1 MNWLGWL
8 FLTALLG
15 SVNFRFSLLKEKPGS
30 YFLGWFL
37 RIVVFLFLAWLTFFA
52 IRPAMVGPF
61 SGALKV
67 LIPFWIINLV
77 WTFIESN
84 EGRYTFEPKFD
95 AGSWALVVIVCAS
108 LLLTLFHVTIYRIMN
123 VHRLPSLAQVQ
134 EATGSLDPIDPAHI
148 RQVHTKTASWLAR
161 KVIGEGGKNYGSIYR
176 PDDPTIQRVE
186 DRLYWI
192 HPLEFGGF
200 FQRRRANGE
209 SPGYIKV
216 SAEDPRSAAELVD
229 GYHMKYMPGASVW
242 TTCLHRYLYHKGYTN
257 YRLTDFT
264 LEVDDNWVP
273 HWVVTLT
280 CPTVAYGG
288 DKVEGILIVDPETG
302 EIDECMID
310 KDSIPGWVDR
320 VVPLW
325 LAIRMNQWWGKY
337 EGRSWWNANVGE
349 HGVHIPTKFGG
360 SGKGKDE
367 EKKEDQPDVWL
378 TFGKDGQPY
387 WFTGHTSPK
396 STDQSLV
403 GYTMMNSRTGKT
415 YYSQLTGA
423 NENDVVQAAFS
434 PFSDHDDWEA
444 CQPVLYQ
451 IYGERT
457 WVVPV
462 ITNDGVFQKIT
473 LVQALTGKVVWD
485 DDKREAL
492 ATYRRYLVTV
502 GSGFAPSEEAT
513 LSSLSG
519 QVMKIVPI
527 SGTFYLY
534 LNTARDRI
542 FSGGLLTLP
551 ELILTD
557 PGDRVVIKY
566 METTEPIVPIEEFDN
581 PKYDLQKSE
590 TQERFE
596 VVQEKQEK
604 KEKELDRQKELQEE
618 LDGLRGRK

>member
-1 MNWLGWL
+1 MMNWVNWL
-8 FLTALLG
+8 FLTAFLG
-15 SVNFRFSLLKEKPGS
+15 SINFRFSRIKDNQRG

-37 RIVVFLFLAWLTFFA
+37 RIVVFLFLAWFTFFC

-67 LIPFWIINLV
+67 LLPFWIINLV
-77 WTFIESN
+77 WTCIESN
-84 EGRYTFEPKFD
+84 EGSYTFEPRFD
-95 AGSWALVVIVCAS
+95 AGSWALVVIVCIS

-123 VHRLPSLAQVQ
+123 VHRLPPLAQVQ
-134 EATGSLDPIDPAHI
+134 ETTESFDPMDPAHI
-148 RQVHTKTASWLAR
+148 RQVHIKTAFWLAR

-176 PDDPTIQRVE
+176 PGNPTIQRVA
-186 DRLYWI
+186 DKLYWI
-192 HPLEFGGF
+192 FPLEFRGF
-200 FQRRRANGE
+200 FSRRRANGE
-209 SPGYIKV
+209 SPGFIKV
-216 SAEDPRSAAELVD
+216 SAEDPRSPAELVD
-229 GYHMKYMPGASVW
+229 GYHMRYMPGASVW
-242 TTCLHRYLYHKGYTN
+242 TTCLHKYLYHRGYTN

-280 CPTVAYGG
+280 RPTVAYGG

-302 EIDECMID
+302 KIGEYMVDRD
-310 KDSIPGWVDR
+310 TIPEWVDR

-325 LAIRMNQWWGKY
+325 LAIKMNYWWGKY
-337 EGRSWWNANVGE
+337 KGRSWWNANVGQK
-349 HGVHIPTKFGG
+349 GVHIPTKYGG
-360 SGKGKDE
+360 SGKGKDD
-367 EKKEDQPDVWL
+367 KPDVWL

-387 WFTGHTSPK
+387 WFTGHTSPS

-415 YYSQLTGA
+415 YYYQLTGA

-444 CQPVLYQ
+444 CQPVLYR

-462 ITNDGVFQKIT
+462 INNEGVFQKLT
-473 LVQALTGKVVWD
+473 LVQASTGKVVWGD
-485 DDKREAL
+485 NKREVL
-492 ATYRRYLVTV
+492 AKYRRYLVTA
-502 GSGFAPSEEAT
+502 GSSIAPSEEAAL
-513 LSSLSG
+513 LSLTG
-519 QVMKIVPI
+519 RIIKIVPI
-527 SGTFYLY
+527 DETFYLY
-534 LNTARDRI
+534 LDTAPDRI
-542 FSGGLLTLP
+542 FSGEFLTLP

-566 METTEPIVPIEEFDN
+566 IETTEPIVPIEEFDN
-581 PKYDLQKSE
+581 PKYDLQKSK

-596 VVQEKQEK
+596 VIQEKQK
-604 KEKELDRQKELQEE
+604 MKEKELDRQKELQEK
-618 LDGLRGRK
+618 LDKLRGRK